1 MTGVDQDPAPENENV
16 VSRGDLA
23 ALSQLVADFVAER
36 DWERYHSPK
45 NLAAA
50 IAVEAA
56 ELQEI
61 FLWRDLDDPMDDKR
75 AQIEGEVADIAIC
88 LLNFCNRS
96 EIDLA
101 AALRNK
107 LIEAAKKY
115 PADRVRGRREKY
127 DEYPE
132 WQDGEQSS

>member
-1 MTGVDQDPAPENENV
+1 MSGGEGE
-16 VSRGDLA
+16 LA
-23 ALSQLVADFVAER
+23 ELSQLVADFVVER

-61 FLWRDLDDPMDDKR
+61 FLWRDLDDPVTDKR
-75 AQIEGEVADIAIC
+75 ADIEGEVADIAIC

-96 EIDLA
+96 GIDLA
-101 AALRNK
+101 AALRHK

-115 PADRVRGRREKY
+115 PAERVRGRAEKY

-132 WQDGEQSS
+132 WQDDKISS

>member
-1 MTGVDQDPAPENENV
+1 
-16 VSRGDLA
+16 VSGADSVGTESEAQGELA
-23 ALSQLVADFVAER
+23 GLSQLVADFMAER
-36 DWERYHSPK
+36 DWARYHSPK

-61 FLWRDLDDPMDDKR
+61 FLWRELDDPMDDKR
-75 AQIEGEVADIAIC
+75 AEIEREAADIAIC

-101 AALRNK
+101 AALRAK
-107 LIEAAKKY
+107 LREAATKY
-115 PADRVRGRREKY
+115 PVDRVRGRSEKY

-132 WQDGEQSS
+132 WQDGERSS

>member
-1 MTGVDQDPAPENENV
+1 VSQGKPEGRTN
-16 VSRGDLA
+16 SGDLA
-23 ALSQLVADFVAER
+23 ALSQLVADFMAER
-36 DWERYHSPK
+36 DWSRYHSPK

-61 FLWRDLDDPMDDKR
+61 FLWRELDDAMDDKR
-75 AQIEGEVADIAIC
+75 AEIEREVADIAIC

-101 AALRNK
+101 DALRSK
-107 LIEAAKKY
+107 LSEAATKY

-132 WQDGEQSS
+132 WQDGDRSS

>member
-1 MTGVDQDPAPENENV
+1 MSEGEAPVRSDSEASN
-16 VSRGDLA
+16 DLV
-23 ALSQLVADFVAER
+23 ALSRLVAEFVGER

-61 FLWRDLDDPMDDKR
+61 FLWRELEAPIDDKR
-75 AQIEGEVADIAIC
+75 QEIEGEVADIAIC
-88 LLNFCNRS
+88 LLNFCNRTG
-96 EIDLA
+96 IDLA
-101 AALRNK
+101 SALRGK

-115 PADRVRGRREKY
+115 PVDRVRGRSEKY

-132 WQDGEQSS
+132 WQDGESSS

>member
-1 MTGVDQDPAPENENV
+1 MSGGEPEGHTN
-16 VSRGDLA
+16 SGDLA
-23 ALSQLVADFVAER
+23 ALSQLVADFMAER
-36 DWERYHSPK
+36 DWSRYHSPK

-61 FLWRDLDDPMDDKR
+61 FLWRELDDGMDDKR
-75 AQIEGEVADIAIC
+75 SEIEREVADIAIC

-101 AALRNK
+101 SALRSK
-107 LIEAAKKY
+107 LSEAAKKY

-132 WQDGEQSS
+132 WQDGDRSS

>member
-1 MTGVDQDPAPENENV
+1 MSGGEPEEDRA
-16 VSRGDLA
+16 SGDLA
-23 ALSQLVADFVAER
+23 SLSQLVADFMAER
-36 DWERYHSPK
+36 DWARYHSPK

-61 FLWRDLDDPMDDKR
+61 FLWRDLDDEVKDKR
-75 AQIEGEVADIAIC
+75 AEIEREVADIAIC

-101 AALRNK
+101 AALRSK
-107 LIEAAKKY
+107 LSEAAAKY

-132 WQDGEQSS
+132 WQDGDRSS